1 MNTNQFTLKSQ
12 EVLQNAQLLAQ
23 KQGHQAVDE
32 AHLMHALLTSD
43 DTVIPFVL
51 KQLEIK
57 KEQLLEQAEKLLAS
71 YPKVSG
77 APQNISQKAGNILL
91 SATQTAQKNGDDY
104 VATDHLFLALCESKS
119 PWRIG

>member
-57 KEQLLEQAEKLLAS
+57 KEQLLEQTEKLLAT

-77 APQNISQKAGNILL
+77 APKTFPKKQGIS
-91 SATQTAQKNGDDY
+91 
-104 VATDHLFLALCESKS
+104 F
-119 PWRIG
+119 

>member
-43 DTVIPFVL
+43 DTVIPFVI

-57 KEQLLEQAEKLLAS
+57 KEQLLEQTEKLLAT

-77 APQNISQKAGNILL
+77 APQNISQKAGNI
-91 SATQTAQKNGDDY
+91 
-104 VATDHLFLALCESKS
+104 F
-119 PWRIG
+119 